1 MFVDPRT
8 KRCQLCGGP
17 LPDGYSVHR
26 RYCSTKCKGRARVVA
41 RSHVTAAARA
51 RTVRFCVRCGKQC
64 PPPAIKGALPRF
76 CSEKCRFA
84 QWTEARGVKMCAV
97 PGCERTAMVGLANG
111 YCQAH
116 HRRQRLGLEMGT
128 LRKPRAKTGTWQ
140 LNDRGYLQRR
150 VDGALQLQH
159 RIVMQEHLG
168 RPLTDRETV
177 HHKNGVRNDNRIEN
191 LELWM
196 TDHRAGQRVADVIAY
211 VVETYPEE
219 VRMEQLRRESCV
231 S

>member
-1 MFVDPRT
+1 
-8 KRCQLCGGP
+8 
-17 LPDGYSVHR
+17 
-26 RYCSTKCKGRARVVA
+26 
-41 RSHVTAAARA
+41 
-51 RTVRFCVRCGKQC
+51 
-64 PPPAIKGALPRF
+64 
-76 CSEKCRFA
+76 
-84 QWTEARGVKMCAV
+84 
-97 PGCERTAMVGLANG
+97 MVGLANG